1 METLL
6 LAILIIGGAA
16 LYAALGV
23 FLVRK
28 LIHREVREG
37 HNDVLVPMFLNA
49 GVLYAV
55 LLGFMVIAVW
65 ENYGA
70 AKENAALEATTMVP
84 LYRLADGM
92 SVAHAARVRQQ
103 TREYLK
109 DVIEIEWPT
118 LAYSTSGSSGAR
130 KQTGDMFRD
139 FAKMDP
145 AVLAAHSQINL
156 TFLQT
161 LSQVIQ
167 LRNKRLV
174 QAGEGLPAI
183 MWLGAVGGGAIIVT
197 MSFFLFMDRR
207 WLHIMMASVMSALI
221 GTLIFIMVLLNKP
234 FAGPLAIEPAA
245 FENALHVLDD
255 VDRGN

>member
-1 METLL
+1 
-6 LAILIIGGAA
+6 
-16 LYAALGV
+16 
-23 FLVRK
+23 
-28 LIHREVREG
+28 
-37 HNDVLVPMFLNA
+37 
-49 GVLYAV
+49 
-55 LLGFMVIAVW
+55 
-65 ENYGA
+65 
-70 AKENAALEATTMVP
+70 
-84 LYRLADGM
+84 M
-92 SVAHAARVRQQ
+92 SPAHATRVRQQ

-109 DVIEIEWPT
+109 DVIEDEWPT
-118 LAYSTSGSSGAR
+118 LSRNAQGSSLAR

>member
-1 METLL
+1 METLV
-6 LAILIIGGAA
+6 LAILIIGGSALFAA
-16 LYAALGV
+16 VGV
-23 FLVRK
+23 IVVRK
-28 LIHREVREG
+28 LVHPHVAEG
-37 HNDVLVPMFLNA
+37 HNDVLVPMFLTA

-92 SVAHAARVRQQ
+92 SVGHATRVRAQ
-103 TREYLK
+103 TRAYLEDVVK
-109 DVIEIEWPT
+109 DEWPG
-118 LAYSTSGSSGAR
+118 LATSSAGSSLAR

-145 AVLAAHSQINL
+145 AVLAAHAQINL

-161 LSQVIQ
+161 LSQVVA

-174 QAGEGLPAI
+174 QAGEGLPAV

-197 MSFFLFMDRR
+197 MSFFLYMDRR
-207 WLHIMMASVMSALI
+207 WFHVMMAAVMAALI
-221 GTLIFIMVLLNKP
+221 GTLLFIMVLLNRP
-234 FAGPLAIEPAA
+234 FAGPLALEPVA